1 MLCWNVLGRRCR
13 FFTEVRDI
21 YSKKFPELLGK
32 KPENLRS
39 FPASGCVDVQQLLF
53 RVIIDH
59 IVSESWRMINSMKG
73 PELKLKY
80 VLYQAQQ
87 RTCQGIP
94 GPIAILLVNDRAFHV
109 QFGGG
114 SIFIDQMMSWRH
126 VCGMFVTS
134 AWKQHKWWDLS
145 LWFCPAIYKCFS
157 GPWIPMVLNPHGTS
171 FCAMVHVGSTGRY
184 LTSSGTWNQRL
195 LGALLRLES
204 IVTSPLD
211 YLQVVQ
217 RIGNTKAGGRSC
229 GW

>member
-73 PELKLKY
+73 LNSSSNMFYTKRNNEHVKEFPVPLQFCWSMIGLFTSSLE
-80 VLYQAQQ
+80 
-87 RTCQGIP
+87 G
-94 GPIAILLVNDRAFHV
+94 V
-109 QFGGG
+109 QFSLTRWCHGAMCVVCLWLCMKAAQVVGF
-114 SIFIDQMMSWRH
+114 IFMI
-126 VCGMFVTS
+126 
-134 AWKQHKWWDLS
+134 L
-145 LWFCPAIYKCFS
+145 PAIYKCFS

-217 RIGNTKAGGRSC
+217 RIGNTKARGRSC